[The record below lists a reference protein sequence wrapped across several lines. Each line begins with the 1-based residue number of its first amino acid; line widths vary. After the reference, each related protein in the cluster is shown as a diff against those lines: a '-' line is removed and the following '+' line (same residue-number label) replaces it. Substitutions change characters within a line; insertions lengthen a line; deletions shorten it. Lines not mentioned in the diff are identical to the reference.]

1 MSQNSE
7 PDWDNI
13 NRGKVRHFFA
23 LELYKYK
30 LKNNEKIS
38 IKPSEK
44 GIIEVFVDYVMNGD
58 DEKFQKFL
66 DKKAEDESVS
76 VRLMSEKECESII
89 TGNPK
94 KITAEQHT
102 RAVIHLEVRG
112 LKDSD
117 LNKVLDALDDG
128 KITQDNLT
136 ASVDKINDIK
146 SKYDKE

>member
-23 LELYKYK
+23 LELYKHK
-30 LKNNEKIS
+30 LKHNEKVS
-38 IKPSEK
+38 LRPSEK
-44 GIIEVFVDYVMNGD
+44 GIIEMFVDYVMNGD
-58 DEKFQKFL
+58 EEK
-66 DKKAEDESVS
+66 DESIA
-76 VRLMSEKECESII
+76 VRLMPEKECKAII
-89 TGNPK
+89 SGDPK
-94 KITAEQHT
+94 KVKAEQHT
-102 RAVIHLEVRG
+102 RAVIHLEARG

-128 KITQDNLT
+128 KITQNNLT

-146 SKYDKE
+146 SNYDKE